1 MLNFYNYKTNQDE
14 KKTITESKLEELMEE
29 YHFELSQDQS
39 HEERKKNQLSK
50 YMPLTL
56 PQRLKGDG
64 CKQTRWWRELTQPQV
79 SGCDRVLERVRT
91 RRVLD
96 AVEGGGNGDG
106 DGSVRE
112 SSRIGARVRTVQ
124 GAVKSE
130 GDGDIDM

>member
-1 MLNFYNYKTNQDE
+1 MGA
-14 KKTITESKLEELMEE
+14 SK
-29 YHFELSQDQS
+29 H
-39 HEERKKNQLSK
+39 
-50 YMPLTL
+50 
-56 PQRLKGDG
+56 DG
-64 CKQTRWWRELTQPQV
+64 GARELTQPQV

-124 GAVKSE
+124 GAVKSK